1 MSSARL
7 PGTLEERLKRMAD
20 STRTSKSRIIREAL
34 ERYLDEFDSR
44 LMPFDLGKD
53 LFGPAGS
60 GRKDLSTAYKRLL
73 KEKLREKHPG

>member
-7 PGTLEERLKRMAD
+7 PGTLEERLERMAE
-20 STRTSKSRIIREAL
+20 STGTSKSRIIRDAL
-34 ERYLDEFDSR
+34 ERYLDEFDSSR
-44 LMPFDLGKD
+44 TPFDLGKD

>member
-7 PGTLEERLKRMAD
+7 PGKLEERLERMAE
-20 STRTSKSRIIREAL
+20 STGTSKSRVIRDAL

-44 LMPFDLGKD
+44 RTPFALGKD

>member
-7 PGTLEERLKRMAD
+7 PVTLEERLERMAE
-20 STRTSKSRIIREAL
+20 STGTSKSRIIRDAL
-34 ERYLDEFDSR
+34 ERYLAEFECR
-44 LMPFDLGKD
+44 RTPFDLGRD

>member
-7 PGTLEERLKRMAD
+7 PVTLEERLERMAE
-20 STRTSKSRIIREAL
+20 STGTSKSRIIRDAL
-34 ERYLDEFDSR
+34 ERYLEEYECR
-44 LMPFDLGKD
+44 RTPFDLGRD